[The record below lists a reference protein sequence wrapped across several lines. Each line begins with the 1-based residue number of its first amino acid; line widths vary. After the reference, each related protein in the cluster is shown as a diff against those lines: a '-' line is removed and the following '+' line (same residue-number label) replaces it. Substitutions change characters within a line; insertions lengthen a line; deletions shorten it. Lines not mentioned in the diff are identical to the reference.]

1 MMYNSTPHLVIAK
14 MLSELFLKRQFMDK
28 LPSTVYLEN
37 LEFNQQT
44 RDTDQ
49 IQKEKGKEYGDSK
62 QNANKGINVKIGDKV
77 YEKK

>member
-37 LEFNQQT
+37 LEFDQEI
-44 RDTDQ
+44 RGRDQ
-49 IQKEKGKEYGDSK
+49 I
-62 QNANKGINVKIGDKV
+62 
-77 YEKK
+77 

>member
-1 MMYNSTPHLVIAK
+1 MYNSTPHSVTGK
-14 MLSELFLKRQFMDK
+14 KPSEFFFRRLFRKK